1 MLAMDPLPWRVMMIS
16 LRTTCLLLLAALAF
30 LFLTQQS
37 GTSEH
42 LRISQCFQEYAQL
55 SLLLGGLLPVLLE
68 EQLASNSGN
77 RSAQCDPRE
86 QYSKFQN

>member
-77 RSAQCDPRE
+77 RPGS
-86 QYSKFQN
+86 SKR